1 LSNNPFK
8 RSNPSKRRYEKI
20 TLSID
25 TRVLKLARIR
35 KMRTRVPIG
44 RQLEDAFKK
53 TRRLIE

>member
-1 LSNNPFK
+1 MSKNSFK
-8 RSNPSKRRYEKI
+8 RSNPSRKYEKI

-25 TRVLKLARIR
+25 TRVLKVARIR
-35 KMRTRVPIG
+35 KIKTGVPVG